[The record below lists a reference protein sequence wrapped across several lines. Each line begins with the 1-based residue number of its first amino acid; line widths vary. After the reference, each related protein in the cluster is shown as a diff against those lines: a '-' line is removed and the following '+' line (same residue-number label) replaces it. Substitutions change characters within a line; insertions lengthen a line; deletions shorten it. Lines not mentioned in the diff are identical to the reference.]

1 MRTSSSPDPL
11 TQPPVTR
18 RTTAS
23 NILAKFLPGVRTQH
37 KMDITQRDKVLRPK
51 TPVTYAESEE
61 SSPPKE
67 TPTSQRLI
75 DLTDDTDDSED
86 VIEVAHPY
94 SSPQDEDEDDDIEY
108 APPSRSR
115 SGLRQRKPNTSL
127 KASENAFYKL
137 VPARPKSSKQN
148 LVEAD
153 GNGFNVT
160 PVVSNRVA
168 IRLEI
173 ASKTAKYRNQ
183 FLIEKKDFWLP
194 LLPPHNYVKKL
205 VDQHSHL
212 STAELAELPA
222 VTPYEE
228 IDRQPRG
235 VKAVMKPYQLS
246 GLSFMVY
253 LHRNVSNLL
262 DCEIKADLI
271 RVCQEFSVTKWVL
284 ERLCRH

>member
-1 MRTSSSPDPL
+1 MRNSSSPDPL
-11 TQPPVTR
+11 TQPPVAR

-51 TPVTYAESEE
+51 TPVKYAESEE
-61 SSPPKE
+61 SSPPKD
-67 TPTSQRLI
+67 TPASQRLI

-86 VIEVAHPY
+86 VIEVAHPF
-94 SSPQDEDEDDDIEY
+94 SSPQDEDDDIEY

-148 LVEAD
+148 LVEAG

-183 FLIEKKDFWLP
+183 FLIEKKNFWLP
-194 LLPPHNYVKKL
+194 LLPPNNYVKKL
-205 VDQHSHL
+205 VDQHAQL
-212 STAELAELPA
+212 STAERAELPA

-262 DCEIKADLI
+262 YCEIKADIL
-271 RVCQEFSVTKWVL
+271 RVCQEFSVMKWVL

>member
-11 TQPPVTR
+11 TQPLVAR

-51 TPVTYAESEE
+51 TPVIYAESEE

-67 TPTSQRLI
+67 TPASQRLI

-86 VIEVAHPY
+86 AIEVAHPC

-183 FLIEKKDFWLP
+183 FLIEKKNFWLP
-194 LLPPHNYVKKL
+194 LLPPNNYVKKL
-205 VDQHSHL
+205 VDQHAQL
-212 STAELAELPA
+212 STAERADLPA

-253 LHRNVSNLL
+253 LHRNVSNL
-262 DCEIKADLI
+262 IY
-271 RVCQEFSVTKWVL
+271 V
-284 ERLCRH
+284 